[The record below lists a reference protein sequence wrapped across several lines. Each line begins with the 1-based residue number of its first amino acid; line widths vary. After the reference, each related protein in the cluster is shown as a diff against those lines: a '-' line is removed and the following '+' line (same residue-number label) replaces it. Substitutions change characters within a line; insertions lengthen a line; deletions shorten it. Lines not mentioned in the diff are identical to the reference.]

1 MFQIYAMQFVNPY
14 FLWGLI
20 AVGIPVIIHLFNF
33 RKFKKVYFSNVSFLE
48 ELKVQTQKYSRLKH
62 LLILAMRILAIC
74 CLVLAFAQPYLPFAA
89 HKKAIKGKNV
99 VSIFVDNSFSM
110 EAISDE
116 ARLLDVAKIKA
127 REIVSAYPNSDLFQ
141 LLTNDFEGKHQHLF
155 SKEEFLQLL
164 DEVEISP
171 SVRKLPEIYKRQQD
185 VLNLSPQT
193 NKVSYIISDF
203 QKSISQFD
211 DMPKDTNVSTYL
223 IPLIPQKSNNLYID
237 SCWFETPILQLN
249 KNVKLN
255 VKIKNASDIAYEKI
269 PLKLMI
275 NGSQRAVSSFD
286 CNQKDE
292 LTLSVSYRI
301 TESGIQNGYVEL
313 TDYPIVYDDKF
324 YFSYNVAKNI
334 TVLIINDGDESPF
347 LNKIYQLDSVFSLT
361 NVNERNIDYAA
372 FRNNDLIVL
381 NGLKT
386 LSTGLTQEL
395 KRFVDNGG
403 SILVFPSTNI
413 DFDSYRQFS
422 ATLNISAFQSKDSA
436 DTKVEQLNIHH
447 PVFADVFEKLPENM
461 DLPKVFSHYIFADHQ
476 LTRKE
481 YLLKML
487 NGKDF
492 LTASIAGKGMIYQSA
507 VPLDVSWSNFPRHAV
522 FVPALFNIALQSQP
536 VSKLFYTIG
545 NDESV
550 SLKNINLQGDEI
562 LKLKAITP
570 GFEMIPEHKNIDSRL
585 EVMFHNQIKQAG
597 NYQLFAGKEAVTGVS
612 FNYDRNESRL
622 DFYTLLELEQFIKDK
637 QLTSFTLIESG
648 KKHLG
653 LLIKEINQ
661 GIKLWK
667 LFVILALIFLLGEVV
682 FIRLW
687 K

>member
-1 MFQIYAMQFVNPY
+1 MHFINPY
-14 FLWGLI
+14 FLWGLL
-20 AVGIPVIIHLFNF
+20 AVGIPIIIHLFNF
-33 RKFKKVYFSNVSFLE
+33 RRFKKVYFSNVSFLE

-62 LLILAMRILAIC
+62 LLILAMRILAII
-74 CLVLAFAQPYLPFAA
+74 CLVLAFAQPYLPFMGN
-89 HKKAIKGKNV
+89 KKAIQGKNV
-99 VSIFVDNSFSM
+99 VSIYVDNSFSM
-110 EAISDE
+110 ESVADE
-116 ARLLDVAKIKA
+116 TKLLDVAKQKA

-171 SVRKLPEIYKRQQD
+171 SVRKLPEILKRQND

-193 NKVSYIISDF
+193 NKASYLISDF
-203 QKSISQFD
+203 QKSVTLFD
-211 DMPKDTNVSTYL
+211 AIQNDTNVSTYL
-223 IPLIPQKSNNLYID
+223 IPVIPQKSNNLYID
-237 SCWFETPILQLN
+237 SCWFDSPILQLN

-269 PLKLMI
+269 PLKLII
-275 NGSQRAVSSFD
+275 NGNQRAVASFD
-286 CNQKDE
+286 VKEKDE
-292 LTLSVSYRI
+292 LTMSVSYRI
-301 TESGIQNGYVEL
+301 TESGYQSGYVEL

-334 TVLIINDGDESPF
+334 AVMLINGSEESQY
-347 LNKIYQLDSVFSLT
+347 LNKIYQLDSVFTLS

-386 LSTGLTQEL
+386 ISTGLTQEL

-403 SILVFPSTNI
+403 SLLVFPATNI
-413 DFDSYRQFS
+413 DFESYRQFS
-422 ATLNISAFQSKDSA
+422 TTLNINTYENKDST
-436 DTKVEQLNIHH
+436 DTRVEQLNIHH
-447 PVFADVFEKLPENM
+447 PVFADVFEKLPENI
-461 DLPKVFSHYIFADHQ
+461 DLPKVFSFYTFASKQ

-481 YLLKML
+481 YLLRML
-487 NGKDF
+487 NNKDF
-492 LTASIAGKGMIYQSA
+492 LTACITGKGIVYQSA
-507 VPLDVSWSNFPRHAV
+507 VPLDASWSNFPRHAI
-522 FVPALFNIALQSQP
+522 FVPALLNIALQSQP
-536 VSKLFYTIG
+536 ITKLFYTIG
-545 NDESV
+545 NDESIA
-550 SLKNINLQGDEI
+550 LKNINLQGEDV
-562 LKLKAITP
+562 LKLKNEAL
-570 GFEMIPEHKNIDSRL
+570 GFDVIPEHKNMDSQL
-585 EVMFHNQIKQAG
+585 EVSFHNQVKQAE
-597 NYQLFAGKEAVTGVS
+597 NYKLFAGKDLVSNIS

-622 DFYTLLELEQFIKDK
+622 DFYTIKEIEQQLKDK
-637 QLTSFTLIESG
+637 QLNNFTLIESG

-653 LLIKEINQ
+653 MLIKEINQ

-682 FIRLW
+682 LIRLW

>member
-1 MFQIYAMQFVNPY
+1 MQFVNSY
-14 FLWGLI
+14 FLWGLL
-20 AVGIPVIIHLFNF
+20 AVGIPIIIHLFNF
-33 RKFKKVYFSNVSFLE
+33 RRFKKVYFSNVSFLE

-62 LLILAMRILAIC
+62 LLILAMRILAIS
-74 CLVLAFAQPYLPFAA
+74 CLVLAFAQPYLPFSH

-99 VSIFVDNSFSM
+99 LSIYVDNSFSM

-116 ARLLDVAKIKA
+116 AKLLDLAKIKA

-164 DEVEISP
+164 DEVEVSP
-171 SVRKLPEIYKRQQD
+171 SVRKLPEILKRQQD
-185 VLNLSPQT
+185 VLNLSSQT

-203 QKSISQFD
+203 QKSISQFEEIQ
-211 DMPKDTNVSTYL
+211 KDTNVSTYL

-237 SCWFETPILQLN
+237 SCWFDSPILQLN

-269 PLKLMI
+269 PLKLMK
-275 NGSQRAVSSFD
+275 NNNQRAVASFD
-286 CNQKDE
+286 IKEKDE
-292 LTLSVSYRI
+292 LTISVSYRI
-301 TESGIQNGYVEL
+301 TESGFQSGYVEL

-334 TVLIINDGDESPF
+334 PILVINGTEESPY
-347 LNKIYQLDSVFSLT
+347 LNKIYQLDSVFTLS
-361 NVNERNIDYAA
+361 NVNERNIDFAA

-386 LSTGLTQEL
+386 ISTGLTQEL
-395 KRFVDNGG
+395 RRFVDNGG
-403 SILVFPSTNI
+403 SILIFPAINI
-413 DFDSYRQFS
+413 DMESYRQFS
-422 ATLNISAFQSKDSA
+422 NVLNINTYETKDST

-447 PVFADVFEKLPENM
+447 SVFADVFEKIPENI
-461 DLPKVFSHYIFADHQ
+461 DLPKVFSFYTYVNNQ

-492 LTASIAGKGMIYQSA
+492 LSATITGKGIMYQSA
-507 VPLDVSWSNFPRHAV
+507 VPLDATWSNFPRHAI

-536 VSKLFYTIG
+536 NSKLFYTIG
-545 NDESV
+545 NDESI
-550 SLKNINLQGDEI
+550 SLKNINLQGEDV
-562 LKLKAITP
+562 LKLKGEKA
-570 GFEMIPEHKNIDSRL
+570 GFEIIPEHKNIDSQI
-585 EVMFHNQIKQAG
+585 EVMFHNQVKQAG
-597 NYQLFAGKEAVTGVS
+597 NYQLFAGKELASDIS

-622 DFYTLLELEQFIKDK
+622 DFYSIKEIEQQIKDK
-637 QLTSFTLIESG
+637 QLTNFTLIESG

-682 FIRLW
+682 LIRLW